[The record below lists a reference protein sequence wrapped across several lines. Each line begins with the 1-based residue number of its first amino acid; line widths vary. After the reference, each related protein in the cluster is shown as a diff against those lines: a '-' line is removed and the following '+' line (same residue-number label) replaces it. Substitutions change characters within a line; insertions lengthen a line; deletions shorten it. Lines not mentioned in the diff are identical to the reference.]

1 MLEVVIKMLKKILT
15 LILVVFLLLIALVP
29 SSANAKIVYDSDIV
43 LADAATIRND
53 DNERLG
59 VQSDV
64 ANYNPAYLGAS
75 WSTATTYDFA
85 RTIMVYDLSYM
96 NPLATI
102 TNITLNFYVYDYIT
116 SDGMYITETTV
127 SSDPTADNYELSN
140 YTNVIGT
147 LLPTSKPAW
156 YNVTI
161 TDYSSFIPGEKV
173 YIGLIM
179 KRDYA
184 NLGGQAYNFVN
195 ARGTGYSD
203 SAYRPSMYIA
213 YCLKPWNPII
223 TSTPTEYANV
233 SQKYSYSP
241 TANETVTWKLLDNP
255 DGVNWSDNKITW
267 FPNETG
273 FFTFQLYCNNSAE
286 GYAYQNWTVFVFPS
300 WISGGETISD
310 EMFGFIA
317 LLALITAL
325 NLYAM
330 KSGIGL
336 LSIFALMGL
345 IISASL
351 LWPDSPITTALLMV
365 TVLGNIAITIKTVT

>member
-1 MLEVVIKMLKKILT
+1 MLKKILT

-29 SSANAKIVYDSDIV
+29 SSANAEIVYDSDIV

-53 DNERLG
+53 DNQRLG
-59 VQSDV
+59 NQSDV
-64 ANYNPAYLGAS
+64 ANFNPVYLGAS
-75 WSTATTYDFA
+75 WSTASTYDFA

-127 SSDPTADNYELSN
+127 SSDPTADDYELSH

-179 KRDYA
+179 KRDYD
-184 NLGGQAYNFVN
+184 NLGGQVYNFVN
-195 ARGTGYSD
+195 ARGPGYSD

-223 TSTPTEYANV
+223 TSTPSEYANV
-233 SQKYSYSP
+233 SQEYSYSP
-241 TANETVTWKLLDNP
+241 TANETVTWNLLDYP
-255 DGVNWSDNKITW
+255 DGVNWSDNKISW

-310 EMFGFIA
+310 EMFGFVIVVLLITLLNYIGIKLRFLMLSLFAFLSMFFAIGLLWQNDNVYITLMICMVLSNIA
-317 LLALITAL
+317 LLVYGFT
-325 NLYAM
+325 
-330 KSGIGL
+330 K
-336 LSIFALMGL
+336 
-345 IISASL
+345 
-351 LWPDSPITTALLMV
+351 D
-365 TVLGNIAITIKTVT
+365 

>member
-1 MLEVVIKMLKKILT
+1 MKLFPFFILT
-15 LILVVFLLLIALVP
+15 LFLFPMLFIP
-29 SSANAKIVYDSDIV
+29 SSANAEIVYDSDIV

-184 NLGGQAYNFVN
+184 NLGGQVYNFVN

-233 SQKYSYSP
+233 SQEYSYSP

-300 WISGGETISD
+300 WIAGGETISD
-310 EMFGFIA
+310 EMFGFIIVI
-317 LLALITAL
+317 LLITGMNVLGTKTGYLMLSVFAILGMIVIIPMLWQNDPIYIAL
-325 NLYAM
+325 MLVTTLSN
-330 KSGIGL
+330 IGL
-336 LSIFALMGL
+336 LVYGL
-345 IISASL
+345 TR
-351 LWPDSPITTALLMV
+351 D
-365 TVLGNIAITIKTVT
+365 

>member
-1 MLEVVIKMLKKILT
+1 MLKKIFPAIT

-29 SSANAKIVYDSDIV
+29 SSANAEIVYGSDIV
-43 LADAATIRND
+43 RADAATIRND

-59 VQSDV
+59 VQADV
-64 ANYNPAYLGAS
+64 ANFNPVYLGAS
-75 WSTATTYDFA
+75 WSTAPTYDFV

-96 NPLATI
+96 NPYATI

-127 SSDPTADNYELSN
+127 SSDPTADDYELSH

-147 LLPTSKPAW
+147 LLPTSKNAW

-195 ARGTGYSD
+195 ARGTGYAD

-213 YCLKPWNPII
+213 YYLKPWNPII
-223 TSTPTEYANV
+223 TSTPSEYANV
-233 SQKYSYSP
+233 SQEYSYSP
-241 TANETVTWKLLDNP
+241 TANETVKWNLLDYP

-300 WISGGETISD
+300 WIAGGDNISD

-317 LLALITAL
+317 LLAMITIL

-330 KSGIGL
+330 KSGTGL